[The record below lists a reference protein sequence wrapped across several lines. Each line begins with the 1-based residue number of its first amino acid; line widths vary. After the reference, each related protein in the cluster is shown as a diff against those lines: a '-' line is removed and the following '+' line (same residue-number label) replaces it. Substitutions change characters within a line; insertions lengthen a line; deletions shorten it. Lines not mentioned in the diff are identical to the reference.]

1 MSATTDKIRSRT
13 HWEIFI
19 RPADFTPDRLA
30 YGALDQLV
38 RKSVVRFRGWP
49 VPFVDDREPILG
61 GDDWVGQDIDA
72 RTVSHYE
79 AWRIWT
85 SGQFGHLRGVSAEW
99 REGREATRVP
109 QGFAGVIEVWEILY
123 YLTEV
128 TELAARL
135 ALSDAGSD
143 VMTIEATLRG
153 LEGRGLVVGQSNR
166 AEFFEPYRSRV
177 PVLTRTVT
185 LAREALVGEVR
196 STAVDMAHEFLARFG
211 WQPSK
216 EQLAE
221 HQAEL
226 IEGR

>member
-1 MSATTDKIRSRT
+1 MLSMANLRDGGHVVIG
-13 HWEIFI
+13 IDD
-19 RPADFTPDRLA
+19 PNVAVLQPGLQPGQLA
-30 YGALDQLV
+30 SWLGY
-38 RKSVVRFRGWP
+38 
-49 VPFVDDREPILG
+49 DD
-61 GDDWVGQDIDA
+61 
-72 RTVSHYE
+72 
-79 AWRIWT
+79 
-85 SGQFGHLRGVSAEW
+85 
-99 REGREATRVP
+99 
-109 QGFAGVIEVWEILY
+109 LY

-166 AEFFEPYRSRV
+166 AEFVEPYRSRV
-177 PVLTRTVT
+177 SELTRSVT
-185 LAREALVGEVR
+185 LAREVLVGEVR

-216 EQLAE
+216 QQLAE